1 MDITDNKFIQ
11 CFYDLI
17 NFFKF
22 RKMIK
27 NEMKRADSKMTQLNI
42 KRNWLGNILYVQ
54 LNCTDTDFM
63 NAEYV
68 YDRML
73 MIKLKP
79 YIEYLSK
86 ELGWTDY
93 LVPQISN
100 FVDDEG
106 NMSLSFGIL
115 FIFTGY
121 SLTLTKFLIGMLTFF
136 GLLGAGLWYIFNFL
150 I

>member
-121 SLTLTKFLIGMLTFF
+121 RLTLTRFLMGMLTFF
-136 GLLGAGLWYIFNFL
+136 GLLSAGLWYIFNFL

>member
-42 KRNWLGNILYVQ
+42 KSNWLGNILYVQ

-121 SLTLTKFLIGMLTFF
+121 SLTLTRFLMGMLTFF
-136 GLLGAGLWYIFNFL
+136 GLLSAGLWYIFNFL

>member
-121 SLTLTKFLIGMLTFF
+121 SLTLTRFLMGMLTFF
-136 GLLGAGLWYIFNFL
+136 GLLSAGLWYIFNFL